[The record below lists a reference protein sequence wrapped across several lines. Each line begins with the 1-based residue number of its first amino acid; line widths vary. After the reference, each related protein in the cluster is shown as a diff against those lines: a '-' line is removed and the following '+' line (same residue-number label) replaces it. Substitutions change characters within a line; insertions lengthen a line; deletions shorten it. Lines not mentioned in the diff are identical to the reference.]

1 MAQQAKHS
9 YRQTAP
15 PSSTPSSSAQTS
27 VMAISD
33 PLLRRSAVPTTEC
46 PPEPPSPRE
55 SRPKLLLGVFRTPAN
70 MPAGSSSSNSSS
82 ELIDE
87 NEPTEVTVSVV
98 CPAGDD
104 QTDGGSK

>member
-1 MAQQAKHS
+1 MDRRAQHS

-15 PSSTPSSSAQTS
+15 PSSTPSSPAHMS
-27 VMAISD
+27 VTAGPG
-33 PLLRRSAVPTTEC
+33 PLVRRSGVSRIEC
-46 PPEPPSPRE
+46 PPDPPSPRE
-55 SRPKLLLGVFRTPAN
+55 PRPKLLLGVLTTPAN
-70 MPAGSSSSNSSS
+70 MPAGSSSSTSSS

-104 QTDGGSK
+104 QLDRGSE